1 MSKLAAGATLT
12 APHGVDTAQ
21 EVRATLRT
29 VRNKIRNF
37 MFLYVGYG

>member
-12 APHGVDTAQ
+12 EPHGVDTAQ

-29 VRNKIRNF
+29 AMNKIRNF
-37 MFLYVGYG
+37 MILDVGYC